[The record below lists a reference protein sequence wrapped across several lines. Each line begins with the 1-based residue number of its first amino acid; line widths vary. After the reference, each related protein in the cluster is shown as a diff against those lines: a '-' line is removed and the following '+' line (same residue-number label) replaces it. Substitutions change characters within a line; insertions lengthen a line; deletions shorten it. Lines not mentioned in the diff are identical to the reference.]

1 MGFCGVGEVFGWPGS
16 EKWAQVG
23 GRMAQKLEAQKT
35 TPVGMMRR
43 KKMGSDR
50 DFFGG
55 KRWMHHQDGTA
66 KMAEGWAALWMV
78 SEQAATGLQSR
89 GP

>member
-1 MGFCGVGEVFGWPGS
+1 MAWFRGVR
-16 EKWAQVG
+16 AQVG
-23 GRMAQKLEAQKT
+23 DRMAQKLEALKT
-35 TPVGMMRR
+35 TPVGMVRD

-50 DFFGG
+50 DCFGG
-55 KRWMHHQDGTA
+55 KMWMHHRDGTA

-89 GP
+89 GS

>member
-1 MGFCGVGEVFGWPGS
+1 MAWFREVR
-16 EKWAQVG
+16 AQVG

-55 KRWMHHQDGTA
+55 KKWMHHRDGTA